1 MITIGNNNFIAP
13 SCVIGSK
20 GFSFPKSNP
29 RTILNPTHDI
39 IIGDNN
45 YIASLSNIDTGIKR
59 DTVIGDNN
67 IIDSHVHISHDVQIG
82 NNCEID
88 TGSILLGFVTLGDNV
103 RICTGA
109 IVHPFVKINNGSV
122 LGANSYLRHDLPP
135 DVIAYG
141 SPAEI
146 KENTKYADYL
156 LNLYPCA

>member
-1 MITIGNNNFIAP
+1 MITIGNNNNIDP
-13 SCVIGSK
+13 SCIIGSK
-20 GFSFPKSNP
+20 GFSFTKSKP
-29 RTILNPTHDI
+29 RKILTPLKNI
-39 IIGDNN
+39 IIGDDN
-45 YIASLSNIDTGIKR
+45 YIKSYTNIDTGINR
-59 DTVIGDNN
+59 DTVIGNNN
-67 IIDSHVHISHDVQIG
+67 IVDSHVHISHDVQIG